1 MEKGTS
7 WRSNASAAHYADHDY
22 ADFAQEFLRR
32 NRDYQSEYAS
42 TNERIATNPI
52 TASAEEEGL
61 AGRWGLRFPQ
71 RAKRRT
77 TRLSGAV
84 VASSCGRRRGGRD
97 C

>member
-7 WRSNASAAHYADHDY
+7 WRSDASAAQYADHDY

-61 AGRWGLRFPQ
+61 AGRWGLCFPYSTE
-71 RAKRRT
+71 RKSTSRPSTMDAR
-77 TRLSGAV
+77 G
-84 VASSCGRRRGGRD
+84 VARRRRN
-97 C
+97 